1 MLFKKLVIKVNIV
14 ESGML
19 GSIILICKT
28 VNSETVQLCGR
39 TSLTKW
45 GSWIRKIILKIS
57 IAYIISKGDL
67 GSETEHSVNQNRNRK
82 KTTVNS
88 TR

>member
-19 GSIILICKT
+19 GSIMLICKT

-39 TSLTKW
+39 TSLTK
-45 GSWIRKIILKIS
+45 
-57 IAYIISKGDL
+57 
-67 GSETEHSVNQNRNRK
+67 
-82 KTTVNS
+82 
-88 TR
+88 